1 MAARHTPTGE
11 RVAQSPLERAFE
23 RKIRLSKWALLF
35 EQLWPRAWLVLGLAG
50 LFIGL
55 SLAGLWPRLPE
66 LPHKIVLGLFGV
78 ALLAALIALARVRWP
93 SRDEAI
99 RRVEA
104 VSGVR
109 HRPAS
114 SYEDTLTLGKDD
126 PRTEALWRV
135 HRQRLAAM
143 LARLRVGHPSPRTDR
158 YDPFAV
164 RALLLLGVF
173 VLLVAVGDSA
183 SDRLRSAF
191 RFGALAKGAEARI
204 DAWVT
209 PPAYTAKPP
218 LMLADGSHGLARPQE
233 KQAAPFEIPDRSL
246 LVVRATG
253 AAVGVLALEVP
264 GEDGGRQRLEA
275 PATAATSDVSELKVE
290 VRKPGTVTVYA
301 GGIAMLSWQFQVVP
315 DLPPK
320 IALTKDPE
328 KSPRGALKLFF
339 KVEDDYGVVSA
350 ETRIRRVRPK
360 EDTTSTAWARPGAKK
375 GPRPP
380 HERPPTLALRLPRA
394 YPKQAEGQSFHEIG
408 DHPWAGMTVELSLVA
423 KDLAG
428 QSGRSAP
435 IELVLPERRF
445 SKPLARAV
453 VEQRRRLAED
463 PRDRLQ
469 VAKAIA
475 ALTMEPEGF
484 IEDLQV
490 FLGLRS
496 AYWRLRHDATRAG
509 RNSTIAQLWNIALR
523 IEDGNLTDAERA
535 LRAAQDRLQK
545 ALEQGATDEEIAK
558 LMQELRQALAQFLEQ
573 LSKQAQNAPP
583 MQGLD
588 RNNQFMTSKDLEK
601 MLRNLEN
608 MARSGNRD
616 MAQQMLSQL
625 RDLLD
630 RLQSGRMADQGQSQR
645 FGQMMD
651 EFGNIIGR
659 QQQLLDDTFGQ
670 QRRQQGQQGQRGQR
684 GQQGQQGQQGQRGQ
698 RGQGQ
703 QPGQQGDGPGEGD
716 QAGALGD
723 RQRELRDMLGRLQ
736 RGLREFGL
744 QAPGQLGGA
753 GESMERAERA
763 LRDGDL
769 DGATEAESRALEQL
783 RQGARE
789 MAQQMLR
796 QMPSR
801 YGLNDPNSELDP
813 MGRPPQRTDGPDP
826 GVGVKV
832 PDQIDIQRA
841 REILEELRRR
851 LGEPTRPM
859 LELEYLERLLKRF

>member
-1 MAARHTPTGE
+1 MAARQIPPAGSE
-11 RVAQSPLERAFE
+11 RVPASAIERAFE
-23 RKIRLSKWALLF
+23 RKVRLGKWALLF
-35 EQLWPRAWLVLGLAG
+35 EQLWPRAWLVLGLAAV
-50 LFIGL
+50 FIGA

-66 LPHKIVLGLFGV
+66 LPHKIVLGLF
-78 ALLAALIALARVRWP
+78 ALAFAISLVALARVRWP
-93 SRDEAI
+93 SREEAI
-99 RRVEA
+99 RRIEA
-104 VSGVR
+104 ISGIK

-114 SYEDTLTLGKDD
+114 SYEDKLTLGAGDA
-126 PRTEALWRV
+126 RTEALWRV
-135 HRQRLAAM
+135 HRQRLAA
-143 LARLRVGHPSPRTDR
+143 LLQKLRVGHPSPRADR
-158 YDPFAV
+158 YDPFAL

-173 VLLVAVGDSA
+173 VLLVVVGDSA

-209 PPAYTAKPP
+209 PPAYTSRPP
-218 LMLADGSHGLARPQE
+218 IMLADGSHGLGRPQE
-233 KQAAPFEIPDRSL
+233 KAATPFEIPDRSQ
-246 LVVRATG
+246 LVVRGTG
-253 AAVGVLALEVP
+253 AAVGALSLEVRT
-264 GEDGGRQRLEA
+264 GEGAVERIEA
-275 PATAATSDVSELKVE
+275 PAPANASDVSELKLE
-290 VRKPGTVTVYA
+290 VRKSGAVTVHA
-301 GGIAMLSWQFQVVP
+301 GGIQLLSWTFQVIP
-315 DLPPK
+315 DHPPK
-320 IALTKDPE
+320 IAITKEPE

-350 ETRIRRVRPK
+350 ETRIKRTRPK
-360 EDTTSTAWARPGAKK
+360 EDTTATAWARAGAKK
-375 GPRPP
+375 GARPP
-380 HERPPTLALRLPRA
+380 HERPPALALRLPRS

-408 DHPWAGMTVELSLVA
+408 DHPWAGMTVALSLVA

-428 QSGRSAP
+428 QTGRSAP

-463 PRDRLQ
+463 PRDRPQ
-469 VAKAIA
+469 VARAIA
-475 ALTMEPEGF
+475 ALTLEPEEF
-484 IEDLQV
+484 IDDLQV

-496 AYWRLRHDATRAG
+496 AYWRLQRDATRAG
-509 RNSTIAQLWNIALR
+509 RNSVIAQLWNIALR

-535 LRAAQDRLQK
+535 LRAAQERLQK
-545 ALEQGATDEEIAK
+545 ALEQGASDEEIQK

-573 LSKQAQNAPP
+573 LSKQAQNQPP

-588 RNNQFMTSKDLEK
+588 RNSQFMTPQDIEQ

-651 EFGNIIGR
+651 EFGNLLGR

-670 QRRQQGQQGQRGQR
+670 QRRQGERGQRGQGQQGQRGQGQR
-684 GQQGQQGQQGQRGQ
+684 GQQGQ
-698 RGQGQ
+698 
-703 QPGQQGDGPGEGD
+703 GQQGDSEGEGD
-716 QAGALGD
+716 QMGGLGD
-723 RQRELRDMLGRLQ
+723 RQRELREMLGRLQ
-736 RGLREFGL
+736 RGMREFGL
-744 QAPGQLGGA
+744 QAPGQLDGA
-753 GESMERAERA
+753 GESMQRAERA

-769 DGATEAESRALEQL
+769 DGATQEETRALEQL

-796 QMPSR
+796 QLPSR
-801 YGLNDPNSELDP
+801 YGLNEPQGELDP

-832 PDQIDIQRA
+832 PDQIDVQRA

-851 LGEPTRPM
+851 LGESMRPPI
-859 LELEYLERLLKRF
+859 ELEYLERLLKRF